1 VLRRE
6 LLERK
11 RSSLLPKKLSPGD
24 EIRVVAPA
32 TSFRIIASTIREIA
46 LHNLAAIK
54 LQVSYGKNCEECD
67 DFNSSS
73 VASRIADL
81 HDAFMSPQV
90 KGILSAIGGFTS
102 NQLLRYIDYDL
113 ISANP
118 KVLCGF
124 SDITALGT
132 AIYAKTGLVTYSGPH
147 FSTFGM
153 EKGLEYTLEYF
164 KKCLMQTEPFVV
176 EPSSDWS
183 DDSWYQDQ
191 QDRNFISNDGFQVVN
206 EGQAEGTI
214 LGGNLCTLNL
224 LQGTEYMPS
233 LAESILLLEDD
244 YESKPT
250 TFDRDLQSLIHQPG
264 FEGVKGIVIGRFQ
277 RESKMELEKLVRII
291 KTKQEL
297 TNIPVIV
304 NADFGHTTPQ
314 FTFPIGG
321 RGKLVAR
328 DGEISFTIV
337 EH

>member
-1 VLRRE
+1 M
-6 LLERK
+6 
-11 RSSLLPKKLSPGD
+11 LPKKLSPGD
-24 EIRVVAPA
+24 EIRVIAPA
-32 TSFRIIASTIREIA
+32 TSFHIIASIIREIA
-46 LHNLAAIK
+46 LNNLSALK

-67 DFNSSS
+67 EFNSSP
-73 VASRIADL
+73 VVSRIADL
-81 HDAFMSPQV
+81 HDAFADPQV
-90 KGILSAIGGFTS
+90 KGVLSAIGGFTS
-102 NQLLRYIDYDL
+102 NQLLRYIDYQL
-113 ISANP
+113 IRANP
-118 KVLCGF
+118 KILCGF

-132 AIYAKTGLVTYSGPH
+132 AIYAKTDLVSYSGPH

-153 EKGLEYTLEYF
+153 EKGLEYTLDYF
-164 KKCLMQTEPFVV
+164 KKCLMDTEPFVV

-183 DDSWYQDQ
+183 DDSWHQDQ
-191 QDRNFISNDGFQVVN
+191 QNRNFIPNDGFQVVN
-206 EGQAEGTI
+206 EGHAEGTL

-233 LAESILLLEDD
+233 LADSILLLEDD
-244 YESKPT
+244 DESKPR

-264 FEGVKGIVIGRFQ
+264 FEGVKGIVLGRFQ
-277 RESKMELEKLVRII
+277 RESKMVLEKLVKII

-314 FTFPIGG
+314 FTFPVGG

-328 DGEISFTIV
+328 DGEVSFTIV

>member
-1 VLRRE
+1 MF
-6 LLERK
+6 
-11 RSSLLPKKLSPGD
+11 PKKLSPGD
-24 EIRVVAPA
+24 EIRVIAPS
-32 TSFRIIASTIREIA
+32 TSFRIIDSTIREIA
-46 LHNLAAIK
+46 LRNLSVLK
-54 LQVSYGKNCEECD
+54 LQVTYGKNCEERD

-81 HDAFMSPQV
+81 HDAFANPHV
-90 KGILSAIGGFTS
+90 KGLLSAIGGFTS
-102 NQLLRYIDYDL
+102 NQLLRYLDYDL
-113 ISANP
+113 IRTNP
-118 KVLCGF
+118 KILCGF

-132 AIYAKTGLVTYSGPH
+132 AIYAKAGMVTYSGPH

-164 KKCLMQTEPFVV
+164 KKCLMDTEPFVV

-183 DDSWYQDQ
+183 DDSWHQDQ
-191 QDRNFISNDGFQVVN
+191 QNRNFIPNDGFQVVN
-206 EGQAEGTI
+206 EGQAEGTL

-233 LAESILLLEDD
+233 LAESLLLLEDD
-244 YESKPT
+244 EESKPR
-250 TFDRDLQSLIHQPG
+250 TFDRDLMSLIHQPG

-277 RESKMELEKLVRII
+277 GKSEMEPEKLGKVI
-291 KTKQEL
+291 KSKQEL
-297 TNIPVIV
+297 TNIPVVV

-328 DGEISFTIV
+328 NGQVSFTIV

>member
-1 VLRRE
+1 MF
-6 LLERK
+6 
-11 RSSLLPKKLSPGD
+11 PKKLSPGD
-24 EIRVVAPA
+24 EIRVIAPS

-46 LHNLAAIK
+46 LRNLSTLN
-54 LQVSYGKNCEECD
+54 LQVTYGKNCEECD

-81 HDAFMSPQV
+81 HDAFANPQV
-90 KGILSAIGGFTS
+90 NGILSAIGGFTS

-113 ISANP
+113 IRANP
-118 KVLCGF
+118 KILCGF

-132 AIYAKTGLVTYSGPH
+132 AIYAKTGLVTYSGAH

-164 KKCLMQTEPFVV
+164 KKCLMDTEPLVV

-183 DDSWYQDQ
+183 DDSWHQDQ
-191 QDRNFISNDGFQVVN
+191 QNRNFSPNDGFQVVN
-206 EGQAEGTI
+206 EGQAEGTL

-244 YESKPT
+244 EESKPR
-250 TFDRDLQSLIHQPG
+250 TFDRDLMSLIHQPG

-277 RESKMELEKLVRII
+277 RKSEMDPEKLVKVI
-291 KTKQEL
+291 KSKQEL
-297 TNIPVIV
+297 TNIPVVV

-321 RGKLVAR
+321 KGKLVAR
-328 DGEISFTIV
+328 DGEVSFTII

>member
-1 VLRRE
+1 M
-6 LLERK
+6 
-11 RSSLLPKKLSPGD
+11 LPKKLSPDD
-24 EIRVVAPA
+24 EIRVIAPA
-32 TSFRIIASTIREIA
+32 TSFHIIASTMREIA
-46 LHNLAAIK
+46 LNNLSALK
-54 LQVSYGKNCEECD
+54 LQVSYGKNCEEYD
-67 DFNSSS
+67 EFNSSS
-73 VASRIADL
+73 IASRIADL
-81 HDAFMSPQV
+81 HDAFADPQV

-113 ISANP
+113 VRANP

-132 AIYAKTGLVTYSGPH
+132 AIYVKTGLVTYSGPH

-153 EKGLEYTLEYF
+153 EKGLNYTLEYF
-164 KKCLMQTEPFVV
+164 KKCLMDTEPFVV
-176 EPSSDWS
+176 EPSSEWS

-191 QDRNFISNDGFQVVN
+191 QNRNFIPNDGFQVVN
-206 EGQAEGTI
+206 EGQAEGTL

-244 YESKPT
+244 EESKPR

-264 FEGVKGIVIGRFQ
+264 FNGVKGIMMGRFQ
-277 RESKMELEKLVRII
+277 CNSEMELEKLVKII
-291 KTKQEL
+291 KSKREL
-297 TNIPVIV
+297 TNIPVVV

-321 RGKLVAR
+321 RCKLVAR
-328 DGEISFTIV
+328 DGEASFTIV
-337 EH
+337 AH

>member
-1 VLRRE
+1 
-6 LLERK
+6 
-11 RSSLLPKKLSPGD
+11 LLPKKLSPGD
-24 EIRVVAPA
+24 EIRVIAPA
-32 TSFRIIASTIREIA
+32 TSFRIIEYTIREIA
-46 LHNLAAIK
+46 LHNLSA
-54 LQVSYGKNCEECD
+54 LQLHVSYGKNCEECD

-73 VASRIADL
+73 IVSRIADL
-81 HDAFMSPQV
+81 HEAFANPQV

-102 NQLLRYIDYDL
+102 NQLLRHIDYDL
-113 ISANP
+113 IRAHP

-132 AIYAKTGLVTYSGPH
+132 AIYAQTGLVTYSGPH

-153 EKGLEYTLEYF
+153 QKGLEYTLEYF
-164 KKCLMQTEPFVV
+164 QKCLMDTEPFAV
-176 EPSSDWS
+176 EPSRDWS
-183 DDSWYQDQ
+183 DDSWHQDQ
-191 QDRNFISNDGFQVVN
+191 QNRNFIPNDGFQVVN
-206 EGQAEGTI
+206 EGQAEGTL

-244 YESKPT
+244 EESKPR

-264 FEGVKGIVIGRFQ
+264 FEGVRGIVIGRFQ
-277 RESKMELEKLVRII
+277 RESEMEPEKLGKII
-291 KTKQEL
+291 QTKQEL

-321 RGKLVAR
+321 RGRFVAR
-328 DGEISFTIV
+328 NGGVSFTIV

>member
-1 VLRRE
+1 M
-6 LLERK
+6 
-11 RSSLLPKKLSPGD
+11 
-24 EIRVVAPA
+24 IAPA
-32 TSFRIIASTIREIA
+32 TSLDIIESTIREIA
-46 LHNLAAIK
+46 LNNLSVLR

-67 DFNSSS
+67 EFNSSS
-73 VASRIADL
+73 VVSRIADL
-81 HDAFMSPQV
+81 HEAFATPQV

-113 ISANP
+113 IRANP

-164 KKCLMQTEPFVV
+164 KKCLMDTEPFVV

-183 DDSWYQDQ
+183 DDSWHQDQ
-191 QDRNFISNDGFQVVN
+191 QNRNFIPNDGFQVVN
-206 EGQAEGTI
+206 EGQAEGTL

-224 LQGTEYMPS
+224 LQGTEYMPP
-233 LAESILLLEDD
+233 LAESIFLLEDD
-244 YESKPT
+244 DESKPR

-264 FEGVKGIVIGRFQ
+264 FKGVKGIVIGRFQ
-277 RESKMELEKLVRII
+277 RESRMEPEKLVKLIRS
-291 KTKQEL
+291 KHEL
-297 TNIPVIV
+297 TSIPIVV

-321 RGKLVAR
+321 KGRLVAR
-328 DGEISFTIV
+328 HGKVSFTIV